1 MKMTLSARYGLV
13 AAGYIAAHADEGPVT
28 AAKISEEYGIPREFL
43 LKILQQMVRFN
54 VIASKRGPGGG
65 FTLPRPAKEISLLEV
80 IEKADGPIAHSTDL
94 TELTRK
100 TPLTVNLE
108 KACREASEK
117 ASRFQQGNAGSDG
130 RQMANSDPQKTGVKV
145 CAAGHICGFSPGVL
159 IDCRQFGIHRCFW

>member
-80 IEKADGPIAHSTDL
+80 IEKGNGPIAHSTDL

-100 TPLTVNLE
+100 PSTVNLE
-108 KACREASEK
+108 GLPRGFES
-117 ASRFQQGNAGSDG
+117 SRGFQQGNAGSDG
-130 RQMANSDPQKTGVKV
+130 RQ
-145 CAAGHICGFSPGVL
+145 
-159 IDCRQFGIHRCFW
+159 

>member
-1 MKMTLSARYGLV
+1 LEILDMKMTLSARYGLV

-117 ASRFQQGNAGSDG
+117 AVAVFSKATLG
-130 RQMANSDPQKTGVKV
+130 QMVGK
-145 CAAGHICGFSPGVL
+145 
-159 IDCRQFGIHRCFW
+159 